1 MNITELDQFSLAD
14 TVKFHD
20 RLNPRL
26 WGRDEH
32 LLPEVQER
40 LMAIADDF
48 REFLGVADLDV
59 EDITVSGSNAAYS
72 YTPQSDIDL
81 HLVVR
86 LPEANADVLRELFAA
101 KKYQYNDEHDIRIG
115 GADVEL
121 YVQPSGEPHISQ
133 GIYSVKNQDWIQVP
147 RRRQPELDDTCVAH
161 KAEDLQQRIG
171 AALERGDETA
181 MQRLWSKIKTMRQ
194 TGLEQQGEF
203 GCDNLAF
210 KTLRRTG
217 DLERLKK
224 ALTRAHDERLSL
236 AERRRK
242 KKRTRY
248 AYGGYWAPGFA
259 FGSEND
265 SGGGDGGGESIMREA
280 SRDREILSQF
290 MQYVIDRLNIDPV
303 PRILLHKNSQWSESN
318 HSFGRY
324 DPESTTLHV
333 SLADRHIMDVMRTA
347 AHELT
352 HCRQHQTGPMPS
364 NAGNT
369 GSAWENQA
377 HAQAGVIMRDFAA
390 AHPELFDAAEL
401 QENASG
407 YIPTAGQ
414 KNDPRYK
421 MALTVDIKPGELG
434 RQANKMSLKTNSQGR
449 PGLLMKTV
457 NLRESRVKDLNEPR
471 GPETPPTMPA
481 GTVRVDVS
489 DVYDWYKLGQHISN
503 LKGLG
508 QHDFGKGPPSAIIS
522 FGDEETEHKYIQDL
536 ERTGLDVTDIDPA
549 DPQQPP
555 GMRKIKTDPTY
566 NVSEAFD
573 QPYPI
578 KWEKSE
584 YGDYDA
590 LATLDDGTHLSIMFE
605 HTTPYEVAVSFWRNN
620 SQEVTGEGDAQR
632 VFATVLAAVQQFLKI
647 EQPANISFSAVKE
660 DDPSGSR
667 SKLYS
672 KLVQRYAANWGYQA
686 RSFEHDDKVEFELT
700 KIRQNVDEDIVESLR
715 REFALL
721 EDEYLSE
728 INMSTSSL
736 RQEAART
743 GAIAGM
749 EFEMIV
755 PNTENDDGDL
765 EPDYDQDERCR
776 SIDDAVQF
784 FHDGDYNSRNEVERL
799 RARMTNDFQE
809 WLIERI
815 DQDWD
820 RDGEEYIE
828 EWVRNNV
835 DDSEWRDNVDD
846 NTDEQEAFEEF
857 VANVHAD
864 AGSNYHQSALDEYR
878 EENYGS
884 YDESDWLDDQDLDRM
899 SGVENAYD
907 ISWPYWTTV
916 GGGEASIEDVAGDFE
931 SHIGRTTRAS
941 GSYHSGRVQ
950 RPGPNA
956 LHYVV
961 EPDGSLDGD
970 NPGDTGL
977 EFVSPPLPIDEI
989 LSDLNQVKTWAK
1001 EYGCYTN
1008 DSTGLHINISVPNYS
1023 RENLDFVKLALL
1035 MGDKYVLDLF
1045 GRASNTYAKS
1055 ALDMVKSNVRNNP
1068 ESAQQLLDKM
1078 KGNLDSLATK
1088 AIHSGVTSKYTSIN
1102 TKDGHIE
1109 FRSPG
1114 GDWLDQNFDQI
1125 ENTLLRFTVAMSAA
1139 LNPEAY
1145 REEYLKKLYKL
1156 LTEDN
1161 KDDSD
1166 TIKYFSEYVA
1176 GKIPKAALRSFVKQ
1190 AQLTRQ
1196 IKRGAT
1202 GDKKMWWRVG
1212 RPGYGASAEVVAATK
1227 DEAIALGKKEYPD
1240 WASAKDMTATPLRPY
1255 EEADPKPDEGNWG
1268 IWISAI
1274 DRFANQPGSYSR
1286 SETPPLM
1293 RFPSQA
1299 AAELWIEQQRATR
1312 PNMRSD
1318 IEVREI
1324 EPAVQD
1330 TGSATS
1336 GNWGIW
1342 VAMLDRY
1349 AEINDQG
1356 TSRPRRFENK
1366 AGAEAWIRDYNVR
1379 NPGNGLAL
1387 VAQEID
1393 PAVAEPQGRAA
1404 TSPTGQWKIIDG
1416 LGREV
1421 YRFRPAVNTRAKA
1434 NELAATW
1441 AREYNWD
1448 GNYQVEPAEDSQS
1461 VDTSVDYEIYNR
1473 ETGEVVDTTQL
1484 RNDDEARIRLDDY
1497 RSHGPHRLNR
1507 DQAERTFG
1515 IRRGPGVTNTQTD
1528 TNPLRP
1534 TGPGPWEVANR
1545 ANNQV
1550 YYNPEHTNRGAAES
1564 EARTWLSQN
1573 GHNPN
1578 DFEVRTR
1585 EGSRSD
1591 AARSGIIDIEPDI
1604 EVVYPGSTLDLQRQ
1618 RQQAT
1623 PGTFSGAWKVMVNG
1637 EEVYRFSGVG
1647 NNQSDANRVAAFW
1660 LRQNGYGVSGEGFEV
1675 LPVMG

>member
-536 ERTGLDVTDIDPA
+536 ERTGLDVTDIDPK
-549 DPQQPP
+549 DPKQPV

-566 NVSEAFD
+566 NV
-573 QPYPI
+573 
-578 KWEKSE
+578 
-584 YGDYDA
+584 
-590 LATLDDGTHLSIMFE
+590 
-605 HTTPYEVAVSFWRNN
+605 
-620 SQEVTGEGDAQR
+620 
-632 VFATVLAAVQQFLKI
+632 
-647 EQPANISFSAVKE
+647 
-660 DDPSGSR
+660 
-667 SKLYS
+667 
-672 KLVQRYAANWGYQA
+672 
-686 RSFEHDDKVEFELT
+686 
-700 KIRQNVDEDIVESLR
+700 DENDIVESLR
-715 REFALL
+715 QEFALL
-721 EDEYLSE
+721 EDEYLGE

-1176 GKIPKAALRSFVKQ
+1176 GKIPRAALRSFVKQ

-1196 IKRGAT
+1196 VKRDKT
-1202 GDKKMWWRVG
+1202 GGKKMWWGVS
-1212 RPGYGASAEVVAATK
+1212 RPGYFASIEVVASSK
-1227 DEAIALGKKEYPD
+1227 EEAIVKALEPGNYPD
-1240 WASAKDMTATPLRPY
+1240 WASARNTLQAKPLRPY
-1255 EEADPKPDEGNWG
+1255 QEPQAKSADTGNWG
-1268 IWISAI
+1268 IWIVNA

-1286 SETPPLM
+1286 NETPPLY

-1299 AAELWIEQQRATR
+1299 AAELWIEQQRAER

-1330 TGSATS
+1330 TGSTTS
-1336 GNWGIW
+1336 GNWGVW
-1342 VAMLDRY
+1342 VPALDRW
-1349 AEINDQG
+1349 ATIGNSG
-1356 TSRPRRFENK
+1356 PRRFEGRT
-1366 AGAEAWIRDYNVR
+1366 GAEAWIQDYNQRHAGNDLDLQPREIEPARASNSNQTQLSQTDMENRMELPDQTGDANYEIIDRRTGRRVFVMIANTEYDAR
-1379 NPGNGLAL
+1379 RKYADWLSAAGYPIETEDYGFREIALPGSTLDLQRQRA
-1387 VAQEID
+1387 AQE
-1393 PAVAEPQGRAA
+1393 PQ
-1404 TSPTGQWKIIDG
+1404 D
-1416 LGREV
+1416 V
-1421 YRFRPAVNTRAKA
+1421 
-1434 NELAATW
+1434 
-1441 AREYNWD
+1441 
-1448 GNYQVEPAEDSQS
+1448 
-1461 VDTSVDYEIYNR
+1461 
-1473 ETGEVVDTTQL
+1473 
-1484 RNDDEARIRLDDY
+1484 
-1497 RSHGPHRLNR
+1497 
-1507 DQAERTFG
+1507 
-1515 IRRGPGVTNTQTD
+1515 
-1528 TNPLRP
+1528 NPLRP

-1550 YYNPEHTNRGAAES
+1550 YYNPPSSNPIEAES
-1564 EARTWLSQN
+1564 QSLTWLRQN
-1573 GHNPN
+1573 GHNEA

-1585 EGSRSD
+1585 EGANSD
-1591 AARSGIIDIEPDI
+1591 TTQGGIIDIEPD
-1604 EVVYPGSTLDLQRQ
+1604 VSQYTAPQTLTRPGQG
-1618 RQQAT
+1618 QQ
-1623 PGTFSGAWKVMVNG
+1623 TFTGEWKVLLPSG

-1647 NNQSDANRVAAFW
+1647 NSQSDANRVAAFW

>member
-457 NLRESRVKDLNEPR
+457 NLRESRMPQPSQGPGKYRDLNEPL

-536 ERTGLDVTDIDPA
+536 EATGLTTTDIDPK
-549 DPQQPP
+549 DPNQPK
-555 GMRKIKTDPTY
+555 GMKRQKVDPTY
-566 NVSEAFD
+566 NV
-573 QPYPI
+573 
-578 KWEKSE
+578 
-584 YGDYDA
+584 G
-590 LATLDDGTHLSIMFE
+590 
-605 HTTPYEVAVSFWRNN
+605 
-620 SQEVTGEGDAQR
+620 
-632 VFATVLAAVQQFLKI
+632 
-647 EQPANISFSAVKE
+647 E
-660 DDPSGSR
+660 DD
-667 SKLYS
+667 
-672 KLVQRYAANWGYQA
+672 V
-686 RSFEHDDKVEFELT
+686 
-700 KIRQNVDEDIVESLR
+700 VESLR
-715 REFALL
+715 QEFALL
-721 EDEYLSE
+721 EDEYLGE
-728 INMSTSSL
+728 INMSTGSL

-1176 GKIPKAALRSFVKQ
+1176 GKIPRAALRSFVKQ

-1196 IKRGAT
+1196 VKRDKT
-1202 GDKKMWWRVG
+1202 GGKKMWWGVS
-1212 RPGYGASAEVVAATK
+1212 RPGYFASIEVVASSK
-1227 DEAIALGKKEYPD
+1227 EEAIAKALEPGNYPD
-1240 WASAKDMTATPLRPY
+1240 WASARNTLQAKPLRPY
-1255 EEADPKPDEGNWG
+1255 QEPQAKPAEGNWG
-1268 IWISAI
+1268 IWIRAN

-1299 AAELWIEQQRATR
+1299 AAELWIEQQRAER

-1330 TGSATS
+1330 TGSTTS
-1336 GNWGIW
+1336 GNWGVW
-1342 VAMLDRY
+1342 VPSLDRY
-1349 AEINDQG
+1349 ATIGNSG
-1356 TSRPRRFENK
+1356 PRRFEGR
-1366 AGAEAWIRDYNVR
+1366 AGAEAWIQDYNQRHAGNDLDLQPREIEPARASNGNQTQLSQTDMENRMELPDQTGDANYEIIDRRTGRRVFVMIANTEYDAR
-1379 NPGNGLAL
+1379 RKYADWLSAAGYPIETEDYGFREIALPGSTLDLQRQRA
-1387 VAQEID
+1387 AQE
-1393 PAVAEPQGRAA
+1393 PQ
-1404 TSPTGQWKIIDG
+1404 D
-1416 LGREV
+1416 V
-1421 YRFRPAVNTRAKA
+1421 
-1434 NELAATW
+1434 
-1441 AREYNWD
+1441 
-1448 GNYQVEPAEDSQS
+1448 
-1461 VDTSVDYEIYNR
+1461 
-1473 ETGEVVDTTQL
+1473 
-1484 RNDDEARIRLDDY
+1484 
-1497 RSHGPHRLNR
+1497 
-1507 DQAERTFG
+1507 
-1515 IRRGPGVTNTQTD
+1515 
-1528 TNPLRP
+1528 NPLRP

-1550 YYNPEHTNRGAAES
+1550 YYNPPSSNPIEAES
-1564 EARTWLSQN
+1564 QSLTWLRQN
-1573 GHNPN
+1573 GHNEA

-1585 EGSRSD
+1585 EGANSD
-1591 AARSGIIDIEPDI
+1591 TTQGGIIDIEPD
-1604 EVVYPGSTLDLQRQ
+1604 VSQYTAPQTLTRPGQG
-1618 RQQAT
+1618 QQ
-1623 PGTFSGAWKVMVNG
+1623 TFTGEWKVLLPSG

-1647 NNQSDANRVAAFW
+1647 NSQSDANRVAAFW

>member
-121 YVQPSGEPHISQ
+121 YVQPNGEPHISQ

-434 RQANKMSLKTNSQGR
+434 RQANKMALKTNSQGR

-457 NLRESRVKDLNEPR
+457 NLRESRMPQPSQGPGKYRDLNEPL

-536 ERTGLDVTDIDPA
+536 EATGLTTTDIDPK
-549 DPQQPP
+549 DPNQPK
-555 GMRKIKTDPTY
+555 GMKRQKVDPTY
-566 NVSEAFD
+566 NV
-573 QPYPI
+573 
-578 KWEKSE
+578 
-584 YGDYDA
+584 
-590 LATLDDGTHLSIMFE
+590 
-605 HTTPYEVAVSFWRNN
+605 
-620 SQEVTGEGDAQR
+620 
-632 VFATVLAAVQQFLKI
+632 
-647 EQPANISFSAVKE
+647 
-660 DDPSGSR
+660 
-667 SKLYS
+667 
-672 KLVQRYAANWGYQA
+672 
-686 RSFEHDDKVEFELT
+686 
-700 KIRQNVDEDIVESLR
+700 DENDVVESLR
-715 REFALL
+715 QEFALL
-721 EDEYLSE
+721 EDEYLGE
-728 INMSTSSL
+728 INMSTGSL

-776 SIDDAVQF
+776 SIDDAVAF
-784 FHDGDYNSRNEVERL
+784 FHDGDYNGRREVEQL
-799 RARMTNDFQE
+799 RRRMENDFQE
-809 WLIERI
+809 WL
-815 DQDWD
+815 DDKLYQDWE
-820 RDGEEYIE
+820 RSGEEYLE
-828 EWVRNNV
+828 EWVPNNI
-835 DDSEWRDNVDD
+835 DESEWNPDD
-846 NTDEQEAFEEF
+846 LEGEARTEALEEF
-857 VANVHAD
+857 IANLHANPGSYD
-864 AGSNYHQSALDEYR
+864 AFDEFR
-878 EENYGS
+878 EENEGS
-884 YDESDWLDDQDLDRM
+884 YDESDWLDAEDLDRM
-899 SGVENAYD
+899 SGVENAYE
-907 ISWPYWTTV
+907 ISWPHWTTV

-1176 GKIPKAALRSFVKQ
+1176 GKIPRAALRSFVKQ

-1196 IKRGAT
+1196 VKRDKT
-1202 GDKKMWWRVG
+1202 GGKKMWWGVS
-1212 RPGYGASAEVVAATK
+1212 RPGYFASIEVVASSK
-1227 DEAIALGKKEYPD
+1227 EEAIAKALEPGNYPD
-1240 WASAKDMTATPLRPY
+1240 WASARNTLQAKPLRPY
-1255 EEADPKPDEGNWG
+1255 QEPQAKSADTGNWG
-1268 IWISAI
+1268 IWIVNA

-1286 SETPPLM
+1286 NETPPLY

-1299 AAELWIEQQRATR
+1299 AAELWIEQQRAER

-1330 TGSATS
+1330 TGSTTS
-1336 GNWGIW
+1336 GNWGVW
-1342 VAMLDRY
+1342 VPALDRW
-1349 AEINDQG
+1349 ATIGNSG
-1356 TSRPRRFENK
+1356 PRRFEGRV
-1366 AGAEAWIRDYNVR
+1366 GAEAWIQDYNQR
-1379 NPGNGLAL
+1379 HAGNDLDL
-1387 VAQEID
+1387 QPREIE
-1393 PAVAEPQGRAA
+1393 PARASNGNQ
-1404 TSPTGQWKIIDG
+1404 TQLSQTDMENRMELPDQTGNANYEIIDRRT
-1416 LGREV
+1416 GRRV
-1421 YRFRPAVNTRAKA
+1421 FVMIANT
-1434 NELAATW
+1434 EYD
-1441 AREYNWD
+1441 ARRKYAD
-1448 GNYQVEPAEDSQS
+1448 
-1461 VDTSVDYEIYNR
+1461 
-1473 ETGEVVDTTQL
+1473 
-1484 RNDDEARIRLDDY
+1484 
-1497 RSHGPHRLNR
+1497 
-1507 DQAERTFG
+1507 
-1515 IRRGPGVTNTQTD
+1515 
-1528 TNPLRP
+1528 
-1534 TGPGPWEVANR
+1534 
-1545 ANNQV
+1545 
-1550 YYNPEHTNRGAAES
+1550 
-1564 EARTWLSQN
+1564 WLSAA
-1573 GHNPN
+1573 GYPIETE
-1578 DFEVRTR
+1578 DYGFR
-1585 EGSRSD
+1585 EI
-1591 AARSGIIDIEPDI
+1591 AL
-1604 EVVYPGSTLDLQRQ
+1604 PGSTLDLQRQ
-1618 RQQAT
+1618 RADQSAQAPQTLTRPGQGQQ
-1623 PGTFSGAWKVMVNG
+1623 TFTGEWKVLLPSG

-1647 NNQSDANRVAAFW
+1647 NSQSDANRVAAFW

>member
-536 ERTGLDVTDIDPA
+536 EATGLTTTDIDPK
-549 DPQQPP
+549 DPNQPK
-555 GMRKIKTDPTY
+555 GMKRQKVDPTY
-566 NVSEAFD
+566 NV
-573 QPYPI
+573 
-578 KWEKSE
+578 
-584 YGDYDA
+584 G
-590 LATLDDGTHLSIMFE
+590 
-605 HTTPYEVAVSFWRNN
+605 
-620 SQEVTGEGDAQR
+620 
-632 VFATVLAAVQQFLKI
+632 
-647 EQPANISFSAVKE
+647 E
-660 DDPSGSR
+660 DD
-667 SKLYS
+667 
-672 KLVQRYAANWGYQA
+672 V
-686 RSFEHDDKVEFELT
+686 
-700 KIRQNVDEDIVESLR
+700 VESLR
-715 REFALL
+715 QEFALL
-721 EDEYLSE
+721 EDEYLGE
-728 INMSTSSL
+728 INMSTGSL

-1176 GKIPKAALRSFVKQ
+1176 GKIPRAALRSFVKQ

-1196 IKRGAT
+1196 VKRDKT
-1202 GDKKMWWRVG
+1202 GGKKMWWGVS
-1212 RPGYGASAEVVAATK
+1212 RPGYFASIEVVASSK
-1227 DEAIALGKKEYPD
+1227 EEAIAKALEPGNYPD
-1240 WASAKDMTATPLRPY
+1240 WASARNTLQAKPLRPY
-1255 EEADPKPDEGNWG
+1255 QEPQAKPAEGNWG
-1268 IWISAI
+1268 IWIRAN

-1330 TGSATS
+1330 TGSTTS
-1336 GNWGIW
+1336 GNWGVW
-1342 VAMLDRY
+1342 VPSLDRY
-1349 AEINDQG
+1349 ATIGNSG
-1356 TSRPRRFENK
+1356 PRRFEGR
-1366 AGAEAWIRDYNVR
+1366 AGAEAWIQDYNQRHAGNDLDLQPREIEPARASNGNQTQLSQTDMENRMELPDQTGDANYEIIDRRTGRRVFVMIANTEYDAR
-1379 NPGNGLAL
+1379 RKYADWLSAAGYPIETEDYGFREIALPGSTLDLQRQRA
-1387 VAQEID
+1387 AQE
-1393 PAVAEPQGRAA
+1393 PQ
-1404 TSPTGQWKIIDG
+1404 D
-1416 LGREV
+1416 V
-1421 YRFRPAVNTRAKA
+1421 
-1434 NELAATW
+1434 
-1441 AREYNWD
+1441 
-1448 GNYQVEPAEDSQS
+1448 
-1461 VDTSVDYEIYNR
+1461 
-1473 ETGEVVDTTQL
+1473 
-1484 RNDDEARIRLDDY
+1484 
-1497 RSHGPHRLNR
+1497 
-1507 DQAERTFG
+1507 
-1515 IRRGPGVTNTQTD
+1515 
-1528 TNPLRP
+1528 NPLRP

-1550 YYNPEHTNRGAAES
+1550 YYNPPSSNPIEAES
-1564 EARTWLSQN
+1564 QSLTWLRQN
-1573 GHNPN
+1573 GHNEA

-1585 EGSRSD
+1585 EGANSD
-1591 AARSGIIDIEPDI
+1591 TTQGGIIDIEPD
-1604 EVVYPGSTLDLQRQ
+1604 VSQYTAPQTLTRPGQG
-1618 RQQAT
+1618 QQ
-1623 PGTFSGAWKVMVNG
+1623 TFTGEWKVLLPSG

-1647 NNQSDANRVAAFW
+1647 NSQSDANRVAAFW

>member
-217 DLERLKK
+217 DLEQLKK

-434 RQANKMSLKTNSQGR
+434 RQANKMSLKTDAQGR
-449 PGLLMKTV
+449 PALLMKTA
-457 NLRESRVKDLNEPR
+457 NLREDRMPQ
-471 GPETPPTMPA
+471 PA
-481 GTVRVDVS
+481 G
-489 DVYDWYKLGQHISN
+489 
-503 LKGLG
+503 
-508 QHDFGKGPPSAIIS
+508 
-522 FGDEETEHKYIQDL
+522 
-536 ERTGLDVTDIDPA
+536 
-549 DPQQPP
+549 
-555 GMRKIKTDPTY
+555 MRRIKTDPTY
-566 NVSEAFD
+566 NVTEAFD
-573 QPYPI
+573 QPYKI
-578 KWEKSE
+578 LRWEKGD
-584 YGDYDA
+584 YGDVDA
-590 LATLDDGTHLSIMFE
+590 IARLDDNTFLSIMFNKGFSQGSKE
-605 HTTPYEVAVSFWRNN
+605 EAWSVEFYRNN

-632 VFATVLAAVQQFLKI
+632 VFATVLSAIQTFIKKYAPNKI
-647 EQPANISFSAVKE
+647 IFSASKE
-660 DDPSGSR
+660 VEPGQNAQSR
-667 SKLYS
+667 ARLYDS
-672 KLVQRYAANWGYQA
+672 LVQRYARSWGFRA
-686 RSFEHDDKVEFELT
+686 FRADTGNKVMYELSRIQQRPVAEN
-700 KIRQNVDEDIVESLR
+700 KLIESLR
-715 REFALL
+715 QEFALL
-721 EDEYLSE
+721 EDEYLGE

-1125 ENTLLRFTVAMSAA
+1125 
-1139 LNPEAY
+1139 
-1145 REEYLKKLYKL
+1145 
-1156 LTEDN
+1156 
-1161 KDDSD
+1161 
-1166 TIKYFSEYVA
+1166 
-1176 GKIPKAALRSFVKQ
+1176 
-1190 AQLTRQ
+1190 
-1196 IKRGAT
+1196 
-1202 GDKKMWWRVG
+1202 
-1212 RPGYGASAEVVAATK
+1212 
-1227 DEAIALGKKEYPD
+1227 
-1240 WASAKDMTATPLRPY
+1240 
-1255 EEADPKPDEGNWG
+1255 
-1268 IWISAI
+1268 
-1274 DRFANQPGSYSR
+1274 
-1286 SETPPLM
+1286 
-1293 RFPSQA
+1293 
-1299 AAELWIEQQRATR
+1299 
-1312 PNMRSD
+1312 
-1318 IEVREI
+1318 
-1324 EPAVQD
+1324 
-1330 TGSATS
+1330 
-1336 GNWGIW
+1336 
-1342 VAMLDRY
+1342 
-1349 AEINDQG
+1349 
-1356 TSRPRRFENK
+1356 
-1366 AGAEAWIRDYNVR
+1366 
-1379 NPGNGLAL
+1379 
-1387 VAQEID
+1387 
-1393 PAVAEPQGRAA
+1393 
-1404 TSPTGQWKIIDG
+1404 
-1416 LGREV
+1416 
-1421 YRFRPAVNTRAKA
+1421 
-1434 NELAATW
+1434 
-1441 AREYNWD
+1441 
-1448 GNYQVEPAEDSQS
+1448 
-1461 VDTSVDYEIYNR
+1461 
-1473 ETGEVVDTTQL
+1473 
-1484 RNDDEARIRLDDY
+1484 
-1497 RSHGPHRLNR
+1497 
-1507 DQAERTFG
+1507 
-1515 IRRGPGVTNTQTD
+1515 
-1528 TNPLRP
+1528 
-1534 TGPGPWEVANR
+1534 
-1545 ANNQV
+1545 
-1550 YYNPEHTNRGAAES
+1550 
-1564 EARTWLSQN
+1564 
-1573 GHNPN
+1573 
-1578 DFEVRTR
+1578 
-1585 EGSRSD
+1585 
-1591 AARSGIIDIEPDI
+1591 
-1604 EVVYPGSTLDLQRQ
+1604 
-1618 RQQAT
+1618 
-1623 PGTFSGAWKVMVNG
+1623 
-1637 EEVYRFSGVG
+1637 
-1647 NNQSDANRVAAFW
+1647 
-1660 LRQNGYGVSGEGFEV
+1660 
-1675 LPVMG
+1675 

>member
-377 HAQAGVIMRDFAA
+377 HAQAGIIMRDFAA

-434 RQANKMSLKTNSQGR
+434 RQANKMALKTNSQGR

-457 NLRESRVKDLNEPR
+457 NLRESRMPQPSQGPGKYRDLNEPL

-536 ERTGLDVTDIDPA
+536 EATGLTTTDIDPK
-549 DPQQPP
+549 DPNQPK
-555 GMRKIKTDPTY
+555 GMKRQKVDPTY
-566 NVSEAFD
+566 NV
-573 QPYPI
+573 
-578 KWEKSE
+578 
-584 YGDYDA
+584 G
-590 LATLDDGTHLSIMFE
+590 
-605 HTTPYEVAVSFWRNN
+605 
-620 SQEVTGEGDAQR
+620 
-632 VFATVLAAVQQFLKI
+632 
-647 EQPANISFSAVKE
+647 E
-660 DDPSGSR
+660 DD
-667 SKLYS
+667 
-672 KLVQRYAANWGYQA
+672 V
-686 RSFEHDDKVEFELT
+686 
-700 KIRQNVDEDIVESLR
+700 VESLR
-715 REFALL
+715 QEFALL
-721 EDEYLSE
+721 EDEYLGE
-728 INMSTSSL
+728 INMSTGSL

-784 FHDGDYNSRNEVERL
+784 FHDGDYNGRREVERL
-799 RARMTNDFQE
+799 RERMQNDFQE

-1068 ESAQQLLDKM
+1068 DSAQQLLDKM

-1176 GKIPKAALRSFVKQ
+1176 GKIPRAALRSFVKQ

-1196 IKRGAT
+1196 VKRDKT
-1202 GDKKMWWRVG
+1202 GGKKMWWGVS
-1212 RPGYGASAEVVAATK
+1212 RPGYFASIEVVASSK
-1227 DEAIALGKKEYPD
+1227 EEAIAKALEPGNYPD
-1240 WASAKDMTATPLRPY
+1240 WASARNTLQAKPLRPY
-1255 EEADPKPDEGNWG
+1255 QEPQAKPAEGNWG
-1268 IWISAI
+1268 IWIRAN

-1286 SETPPLM
+1286 NETPPLY
-1293 RFPSQA
+1293 RFPTQA
-1299 AAELWIEQQRATR
+1299 AAEQWIEQQRAER

-1330 TGSATS
+1330 TGSTTS
-1336 GNWGIW
+1336 GNWGVW
-1342 VAMLDRY
+1342 VPSLDRY
-1349 AEINDQG
+1349 ATIGNSG
-1356 TSRPRRFENK
+1356 PRRFEGR
-1366 AGAEAWIRDYNVR
+1366 AGAEAWIQDYNQRHAGNDLDLQPREIEPARASSGNQTQLSQTDMENRMELPDQTGDANYEIIDRRTGRRVFVMIANTEYDAR
-1379 NPGNGLAL
+1379 RKYADWLSAAGYPIETEDYGFREIALPGSTLDLQRQRA
-1387 VAQEID
+1387 AQE
-1393 PAVAEPQGRAA
+1393 PQ
-1404 TSPTGQWKIIDG
+1404 D
-1416 LGREV
+1416 V
-1421 YRFRPAVNTRAKA
+1421 
-1434 NELAATW
+1434 
-1441 AREYNWD
+1441 
-1448 GNYQVEPAEDSQS
+1448 
-1461 VDTSVDYEIYNR
+1461 
-1473 ETGEVVDTTQL
+1473 
-1484 RNDDEARIRLDDY
+1484 
-1497 RSHGPHRLNR
+1497 
-1507 DQAERTFG
+1507 
-1515 IRRGPGVTNTQTD
+1515 
-1528 TNPLRP
+1528 NPLRP

-1550 YYNPEHTNRGAAES
+1550 YFNPPSTYRRNAES
-1564 EARTWLSQN
+1564 EARTWLSRN
-1573 GHNPN
+1573 GHNEA

-1585 EGSRSD
+1585 QTGQDSSQ
-1591 AARSGIIDIEPDI
+1591 SGIIDIEPD
-1604 EVVYPGSTLDLQRQ
+1604 VSQYTAPQTLARPGQG
-1618 RQQAT
+1618 QQ
-1623 PGTFSGAWKVMVNG
+1623 TFTGEWKVLLPSG

-1647 NNQSDANRVAAFW
+1647 NSQSDANRVAAFW

>member
-259 FGSEND
+259 LGSEND

-434 RQANKMSLKTNSQGR
+434 RQANKMSLKTDAQGR
-449 PGLLMKTV
+449 PALLMKTA
-457 NLRESRVKDLNEPR
+457 NQMHEDLANDLR
-471 GPETPPTMPA
+471 
-481 GTVRVDVS
+481 
-489 DVYDWYKLGQHISN
+489 W
-503 LKGLG
+503 
-508 QHDFGKGPPSAIIS
+508 
-522 FGDEETEHKYIQDL
+522 
-536 ERTGLDVTDIDPA
+536 
-549 DPQQPP
+549 
-555 GMRKIKTDPTY
+555 
-566 NVSEAFD
+566 
-573 QPYPI
+573 
-578 KWEKSE
+578 
-584 YGDYDA
+584 
-590 LATLDDGTHLSIMFE
+590 
-605 HTTPYEVAVSFWRNN
+605 
-620 SQEVTGEGDAQR
+620 
-632 VFATVLAAVQQFLKI
+632 
-647 EQPANISFSAVKE
+647 
-660 DDPSGSR
+660 
-667 SKLYS
+667 
-672 KLVQRYAANWGYQA
+672 
-686 RSFEHDDKVEFELT
+686 
-700 KIRQNVDEDIVESLR
+700 
-715 REFALL
+715 EFALMETEIL
-721 EDEYLSE
+721 GE

-1176 GKIPKAALRSFVKQ
+1176 GKIPRAALRSFVKQ

-1196 IKRGAT
+1196 VKRDKT
-1202 GDKKMWWRVG
+1202 GGKKMWWGVS
-1212 RPGYGASAEVVAATK
+1212 RPGYFASIEVVASSK
-1227 DEAIALGKKEYPD
+1227 EEAIAKALEPGNYPD
-1240 WASAKDMTATPLRPY
+1240 WASARNTLQAKPLRPY
-1255 EEADPKPDEGNWG
+1255 QEPQAKPAEGNWG
-1268 IWISAI
+1268 IWIRAN

-1299 AAELWIEQQRATR
+1299 AAELWIEQQRAER

-1330 TGSATS
+1330 TGSTTS
-1336 GNWGIW
+1336 GNWGVW
-1342 VAMLDRY
+1342 VPSLDRY
-1349 AEINDQG
+1349 ATVGNSG
-1356 TSRPRRFENK
+1356 PRRFEGR
-1366 AGAEAWIRDYNVR
+1366 AGAEAWIQDYNQRHAGNDLDLQPREIEPARASNSNQTQLSQTDMENRMELPDQTGDANYEIIDRRTGRRVFVMIANTEYDAR
-1379 NPGNGLAL
+1379 RKYADWLSAAGYPIETEDYGFREIALPGSTLDLQRQRA
-1387 VAQEID
+1387 AQE
-1393 PAVAEPQGRAA
+1393 PQ
-1404 TSPTGQWKIIDG
+1404 D
-1416 LGREV
+1416 V
-1421 YRFRPAVNTRAKA
+1421 
-1434 NELAATW
+1434 
-1441 AREYNWD
+1441 
-1448 GNYQVEPAEDSQS
+1448 
-1461 VDTSVDYEIYNR
+1461 
-1473 ETGEVVDTTQL
+1473 
-1484 RNDDEARIRLDDY
+1484 
-1497 RSHGPHRLNR
+1497 
-1507 DQAERTFG
+1507 
-1515 IRRGPGVTNTQTD
+1515 
-1528 TNPLRP
+1528 NPLRP

-1550 YYNPEHTNRGAAES
+1550 YYNPPSSNPIEAES
-1564 EARTWLSQN
+1564 QSLTWLRQN
-1573 GHNPN
+1573 GHNEA

-1585 EGSRSD
+1585 EGANSD
-1591 AARSGIIDIEPDI
+1591 TTQGGIIDIEPD
-1604 EVVYPGSTLDLQRQ
+1604 VSQYTAPQTLTRPGQG
-1618 RQQAT
+1618 QQ
-1623 PGTFSGAWKVMVNG
+1623 TFTGEWKVLLPSG
-1637 EEVYRFSGVG
+1637 EEVYRFRGVG
-1647 NNQSDANRVAAFW
+1647 NSQSDANRVAAFW